1 MSIIWNDRPNQTK
14 ACKSLTECADRYGY
28 TIIRDLN
35 TSYGDFIVSY
45 VLSSHALWLFFV
57 CLSVGT
63 CHANKIRFQYFTF
76 PVGIWCACAFFLP
89 HSVKFDKYRILHRD
103 QNIETDEKT
112 LSILKWRG
120 RQALAL
126 ARTQSLAC
134 WWPPECERVKLLVSF
149 SRYLRFASKN
159 SIFSQV
165 KTEKWTTKNW
175 MKEWESENS
184 LIGITFHSFPMF
196 VTLRTTDKKVKDVCV
211 CVFGWLML

>member
-14 ACKSLTECADRYGY
+14 ACKSLTECANRYGY

-126 ARTQSLAC
+126 ARTQSLAR
-134 WWPPECERVKLLVSF
+134 WWPLECERVKLLVSF

-159 SIFSQV
+159 SIFSHV
-165 KTEKWTTKNW
+165 KTEKWTKKLNERVRVWKFSNW
-175 MKEWESENS
+175 NNISFISHVCHTENNRQKSE
-184 LIGITFHSFPMF
+184 
-196 VTLRTTDKKVKDVCV
+196 RCV